1 MVRVIRIFIKNLE
14 LIDRFFSRVE
24 DVGKK
29 LAGDE
34 QTGFLNPE
42 NLELDPIEADRF
54 KHEDL
59 ALNKSLEEL
68 DTFMLNLKLKHSRS
82 TAVRARIGE
91 TKSWIVQNR
100 LILTLDQC
108 RLIRNELQ
116 AFVDDFYAQ
125 E

>member
-1 MVRVIRIFIKNLE
+1 MR
-14 LIDRFFSRVE
+14 
-24 DVGKK
+24 KK
-29 LAGDE
+29 SAENEEMGV
-34 QTGFLNPE
+34 LNPE

-82 TAVRARIGE
+82 TTIRARIGE
-91 TKSWIVQNR
+91 TKSWIVRNR
-100 LILTLDQC
+100 LTLTLDQC

-125 E
+125 A